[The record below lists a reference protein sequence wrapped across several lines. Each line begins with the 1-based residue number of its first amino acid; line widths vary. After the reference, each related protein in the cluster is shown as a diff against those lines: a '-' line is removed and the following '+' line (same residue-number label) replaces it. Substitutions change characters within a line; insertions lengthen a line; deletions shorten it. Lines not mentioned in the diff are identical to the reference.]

1 MHPSPLTN
9 THSPL
14 KRSNPLIS
22 VPFRSF
28 VSIVFDIDE
37 GYGKTS
43 SWSPRKLYQP
53 AAAAGGEKPIEKW
66 LIKSPSAK
74 RRSIRKTKNKATAG
88 TKLANRL
95 NLTLF
100 SGFLTVTSPYPC
112 PALPSVSRL
121 LAWVGSPP
129 DSQMNLP
136 KAGLT
141 ATTTTTTGNKLHEWA
156 NN

>member
-1 MHPSPLTN
+1 MHPFPLTN
-9 THSPL
+9 THAPPKISH
-14 KRSNPLIS
+14 PLIS

-43 SWSPRKLYQP
+43 SWSPRKQP
-53 AAAAGGEKPIEKW
+53 AAAGGEKPIEKW

-100 SGFLTVTSPYPC
+100 SGFLTVTSPVHT
-112 PALPSVSRL
+112 PAPPSVSRL

-141 ATTTTTTGNKLHEWA
+141 AMATTTGNKLHEWA